1 MRSSLEKRV
10 EEGKIGYKEIA
21 SGIRGI
27 CKHTIWANFC
37 GNRPL
42 ANHADKLLDQIND
55 AVRYM
60 ERNEIHVSRRHP
72 SRRQASVA
80 PSTSAP
86 SGPLSPVNELLK
98 PTFNPALLKLKSK
111 GGDARALLLVA
122 DKELRELKKN
132 GNIHYRP
139 ENVGPTSPKDT
150 KKASGSRSNGGK
162 KRRRSQSEMCDMPF
176 DEIFQ
181 KLLAGAL
188 GSGLGE
194 ATQSNSAAQ
203 VNC

>member
-1 MRSSLEKRV
+1 M

-42 ANHADKLLDQIND
+42 AIHADKLLDQVND

-60 ERNEIHVSRRHP
+60 ERNDIHVTRRHP
-72 SRRQASVA
+72 TKRQSSGA
-80 PSTSAP
+80 PSTSAH
-86 SGPLSPVNELLK
+86 SGPLGPVNELLK

-111 GGDARALLLVA
+111 GGDTRALLLVA
-122 DKELRELKKN
+122 DKELKALQKN
-132 GNIHYRP
+132 GRTHYKP
-139 ENVGPTSPKDT
+139 DNVGYTPPKET
-150 KKASGSRSNGGK
+150 RKASGSRPNGGK
-162 KRRRSQSEMCDMPF
+162 KRRRSQSELCDMPF
-176 DEIFQ
+176 DEVFQ

-188 GSGLGE
+188 GTGLGE
-194 ATQSNSAAQ
+194 ASQSHGAAQ
-203 VNC
+203 VDF